1 MESRNED
8 AVNFTR
14 AQGRLPATPVLQ
26 SLMTTSYTNLPQQFI
41 PVIIFRGRFLIYLPN
56 KADSNSRISQFTWL
70 LKIS

>member
-26 SLMTTSYTNLPQQFI
+26 SLMTTSYTNLPQHYI
-41 PVIIFRGRFLIYLPN
+41 PVIIFRGRCLI
-56 KADSNSRISQFTWL
+56 
-70 LKIS
+70 